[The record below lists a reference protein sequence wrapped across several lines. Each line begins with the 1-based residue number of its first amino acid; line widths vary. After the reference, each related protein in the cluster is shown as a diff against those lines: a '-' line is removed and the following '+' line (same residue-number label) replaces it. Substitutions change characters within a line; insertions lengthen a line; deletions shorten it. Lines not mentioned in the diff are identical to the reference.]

1 MRSHRT
7 TRFHELYAQLPESV
21 QRQATEAYR
30 LFEQDPWHPSLH
42 FKRVSK
48 RTATYSVRIGRDYRA
63 VGIWQPETIVWFWIG
78 SHADY
83 DHLLSQSK

>member
-1 MRSHRT
+1 MKSRRT
-7 TRFHELYAQLPESV
+7 ARFRELYAQLPESV
-21 QRQATEAYR
+21 RRQAMEAYR
-30 LFEQDPWHPSLH
+30 LFEQDPWHPGLH

-48 RTATYSVRIGRDYRA
+48 TRASYLVRIGRGYRA
-63 VGIWQPETIVWFWIG
+63 VGIWQQETIVWFWIG